1 MIYLGQLYFIQGQL
15 MYVEKQSKDSFLKE
29 FSIIFS
35 FAKLHKKIKDNRQ
48 DTHFVRQNA
57 GVLLFEATEEM
68 KKSLEVRKTI
78 RFEAELVET
87 IEKLSEVSS
96 DASDKEKSRQ
106 FSKVV
111 RRLCRQAL
119 AENQAQDLD
128 DLLFRLEATR
138 RQIAPIGSNLNQ
150 IAAGFNQDGHLY
162 GENLAGV
169 HYKLQ
174 KQFAEMTKIFRELK
188 NGLIKLTR

>member
-1 MIYLGQLYFIQGQL
+1 
-15 MYVEKQSKDSFLKE
+15 
-29 FSIIFS
+29 
-35 FAKLHKKIKDNRQ
+35 
-48 DTHFVRQNA
+48 
-57 GVLLFEATEEM
+57 M

-78 RFEAELVET
+78 RFEAELAGV
-87 IEKLSEVSS
+87 IEKLSETTS

-119 AENQAQDLD
+119 AENQTQDLE
-128 DLLFRLEATR
+128 DLLLRLEATR

-162 GENLAGV
+162 GENLAEV
-169 HYKLQ
+169 HFDLQ
-174 KQFAEMTKIFRELK
+174 KQFSEMTKVIRELK
-188 NGLIKLTR
+188 NGIIKSTR